1 MYVCFGSAN
10 DLLCECFGLN
20 VNECVCVCG
29 RKCVIVLPLFRQEC
43 DFL

>member
-20 VNECVCVCG
+20 VNECVCVCVG
-29 RKCVIVLPLFRQEC
+29 ERV
-43 DFL
+43 